1 MTKKPL
7 MSFGSVFIALA
18 LAGSIPNTLIGA
30 HGIFLVDRP
39 HNLMHLIIGVAL
51 FGVGCL
57 GTKRGQA
64 WLVGIGGMLVLISLI
79 GFAFLVPSGELFGFI
94 AMNRADHVLHALL
107 GVVLV
112 VFGFLKKKELDADE
126 FHFDGAR
133 PEPSAE

>member
-39 HNLMHLIIGVAL
+39 HNLLHLAIGVAL
-51 FGVGCL
+51 FAVGCL

-64 WLVGIGGMLVLISLI
+64 WLVGMGSMLLFISLI
-79 GFAFLVPSGELFGFI
+79 GFVFLVPSGELFGFI
-94 AMNRADHVLHALL
+94 AMNFADHVLHAVL
-107 GVVLV
+107 GAVLV
-112 VFGFLKKKELDADE
+112 LFGFLNKKELDAE
-126 FHFDGAR
+126 ELYDGAR